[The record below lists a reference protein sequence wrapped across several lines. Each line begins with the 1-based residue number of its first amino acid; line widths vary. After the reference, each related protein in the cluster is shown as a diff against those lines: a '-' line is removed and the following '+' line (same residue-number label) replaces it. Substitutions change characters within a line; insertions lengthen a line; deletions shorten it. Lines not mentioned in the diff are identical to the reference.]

1 MKWSVRLKLGLAFSA
16 VLLVLAGLA
25 AYGTSRDRRIMSAI
39 EGLTNRGVIATRELG
54 NAATAIQRIRGRTFY
69 HLALTDPARMTQL
82 EQEVASN
89 ERDALASLDRAQ
101 AIFDPS
107 DPRRVMIARVRDA
120 FAVYREVRDREVYSR
135 SRRGEKTAALAAA
148 IDTAGPHFET
158 LRVEVNRL
166 IEENVRQGE
175 AVQASARATIEEART
190 VSLAG
195 TLAALLVAVAVGLV
209 LSRNIAERLGSVA
222 AAARKVRDGD
232 LSQRARVP
240 GTDEIAELAA
250 ALDEMTDQ
258 LAKRIQRER
267 EATEREARG
276 RAMLAD
282 AVEVYGAF
290 VERVAR
296 GELNAAL
303 TKPDHDELGQLGDNL
318 EAMARGLRT
327 MTLRIHETVNAL
339 ASATAEI
346 LTTTQEHS
354 AGAAES
360 AAAVS
365 ETVATV
371 EEVAQTSKQAA
382 ERAKEVSMAAK
393 RSLEVSDSGRS
404 ALEQA
409 VESMEQVRERVE
421 AIAQRILTLSDQA
434 QAVGQITTTVNE
446 FAEQS
451 NLLAL
456 NASIEAAR
464 AGEAGKAFSVVAVE
478 IRALAEQSKRAT
490 GEIRAILSDV
500 QKSTAAAVL
509 ATEEGSRAAVAA
521 VEKVRGAG
529 TGFEALAGVIES
541 TAQAAN
547 QIFEATQQQAAGVGQ
562 ISQAMQSINQ
572 ATTQTVEGTRQTER
586 AAQDL
591 NRLSTRLRD
600 AVSQY
605 RT

>member
-1 MKWSVRLKLGLAFSA
+1 MKWSVRLKLAVAFGA
-16 VLLVLAGLA
+16 VLAVLIALIV
-25 AYGTSRDRRIMSAI
+25 YGSAQDRRVMAGV
-39 EGLTNRGVIATRELG
+39 EALTSRGVIATRELG
-54 NAATAIQRIRGRTFY
+54 AAATLVQRIRGRTFH
-69 HLALTDPARMTQL
+69 HLALSNAGQMAQL
-82 EQEVASN
+82 EKDVEGH
-89 ERDALASLDRAQ
+89 ETDLLANLDRAE
-101 AIFDPS
+101 AVFEAE
-107 DPRRVMIARVRDA
+107 DPRRVMITRVRDA
-120 FAVYREVRDREVYSR
+120 FHVYGELRNREVVALSR
-135 SRRGEKTAALAAA
+135 QGNKAAALVAAVEVV
-148 IDTAGPHFET
+148 GPKFDI
-158 LRVEVNRL
+158 LRVEVDRL
-166 IEENVRQGE
+166 IEENVRQSE
-175 AVQASARATIEEART
+175 KVQANAHASIEQARF

-195 TLAALLVAVAVGLV
+195 GLLALLVAVVAGVALA
-209 LSRNIAERLGSVA
+209 RDIAERLASVA
-222 AAARKVRDGD
+222 SVARSIRDGD
-232 LSQRARVP
+232 LGKRARVT
-240 GTDEIAELAA
+240 GTDEIAELGA
-250 ALDEMTDQ
+250 ALDEMARELGKQ
-258 LAKRIQRER
+258 LQRER
-267 EATEREARG
+267 EATEREASARESLG
-276 RAMLAD
+276 Q
-282 AVEVYGAF
+282 AVATYGGF

-296 GELNAAL
+296 GELNATL
-303 TKPDHDELGQLGDNL
+303 VKPEHGELGALGDNL
-318 EAMARGLRT
+318 QAMARGLRT

-382 ERAKEVSMAAK
+382 ERAKEVSLASK
-393 RSLEVSDSGRS
+393 RSLEVSDAGRE

-409 VESMEQVRERVE
+409 VQGMEQVRDRVE

-490 GEIRAILSDV
+490 GEIRSILGDV
-500 QKSTAAAVL
+500 QRSTAGAVL
-509 ATEEGSRAAVAA
+509 ATEEGSRAVALAVD
-521 VEKVRGAG
+521 KVRAAG
-529 TGFEALAGVIES
+529 SGFDALVKVIES
-541 TAQAAN
+541 TAHSAT

-572 ATTQTVEGTRQTER
+572 ATTQTVDGTRQTER

-591 NRLSTRLRD
+591 NQLSTRLRD
-600 AVSQY
+600 AVAQY